1 MKGGILMSIGLR
13 RSSMARVVAVC
24 GMPGS
29 GKGEFANVLHSHGIP
44 VLSMGD
50 MVRAEVRRL
59 ELKESPG
66 IFGEIAAQLR
76 AEHGEDVLAV
86 RLADAVDEHLK
97 NHSIVLIEGMRGT
110 AERIVFEQRW
120 NKKFSS
126 LAVDASPDTRFTRI
140 QNRGRSE
147 DGDRESFELV
157 VLVHSIFYFSV
168 ATGSARLAELEFD
181 LWPVLVAKVN
191 LHLSRTSE
199 LTSAITQPPAFHL
212 ECFLDEVF

>member
-1 MKGGILMSIGLR
+1 MSIRLR
-13 RSSMARVVAVC
+13 HSSMARVVAVC

-97 NHSIVLIEGMRGT
+97 NNSIVLIEGMRGT
-110 AERIVFEQRW
+110 AERVVFEQRW
-120 NKKFSS
+120 KKNFFS

-147 DGDRESFELV
+147 DGDREAFEIRDKRERGWGLEQIISESNFLIDNNV
-157 VLVHSIFYFSV
+157 ELHAFQASCEQWL
-168 ATGSARLAELEFD
+168 SAFE
-181 LWPVLVAKVN
+181 N
-191 LHLSRTSE
+191 
-199 LTSAITQPPAFHL
+199 
-212 ECFLDEVF
+212 DE

>member
-1 MKGGILMSIGLR
+1 
-13 RSSMARVVAVC
+13 VC

-147 DGDRESFELV
+147 DGDRESFEIRDARERGWGLEQIIAESNYLIDNNV
-157 VLVHSIFYFSV
+157 ELNQFQ
-168 ATGSARLAELEFD
+168 AACEKWLSAFENE
-181 LWPVLVAKVN
+181 
-191 LHLSRTSE
+191 E
-199 LTSAITQPPAFHL
+199 
-212 ECFLDEVF
+212 